1 MNVVES
7 RGNRHLPVLVLHLL
21 CLCLCLCAVT
31 VSAGQMYRW
40 TDADGKVH
48 FSDQP
53 PPEGADP
60 VAFDNKRMSIV
71 DTVVV
76 KENAMRSVIEKE
88 ARRQAD
94 QREAQ
99 VNAANRANAK
109 AERDKEK
116 RCAALRRQI
125 ERQERSGTLIGG
137 RMKALDE
144 QYSEN
149 CR

>member
-1 MNVVES
+1 MKGTLKAILIVLIMGAVAWVP
-7 RGNRHLPVLVLHLL
+7 PVLGDARELFRWQDD
-21 CLCLCLCAVT
+21 
-31 VSAGQMYRW
+31 AGV
-40 TDADGKVH
+40 VH
-48 FSDQP
+48 YSDRP

-76 KENAMRSVIEKE
+76 KENAMRSVIKKE

-137 RMKALDE
+137 HMKALDE

>member
-1 MNVVES
+1 MKAILIVLSMGAVAWVPPVAGDARELFRWQDDAGVV
-7 RGNRHLPVLVLHLL
+7 H
-21 CLCLCLCAVT
+21 
-31 VSAGQMYRW
+31 Y
-40 TDADGKVH
+40 
-48 FSDQP
+48 SDRP

-60 VAFDNKRMSIV
+60 VAFNNKRMSIV

-76 KENAMRSVIEKE
+76 KQNAMRSIIQKE
-88 ARRQAD
+88 TRRQAD

-125 ERQERSGTLIGG
+125 ERQERTGTLIGG

-144 QYSEN
+144 QYSES